1 MNRSPSHGGVAGDG
15 IGPGAA
21 SLAEASPQPH
31 WYEAGEVL
39 WLAAQRWLRLKD
51 AQRGRPRPVPPVEL
65 PEAPE
70 ADRPRPEDLDAPVP
84 ALTEEP
90 VEQPA
95 P

>member
-51 AQRGRPRPVPPVEL
+51 ARRGRPRPGAPPEL

-70 ADRPRPEDLDAPVP
+70 GGSRAPRTWTPPCRSSRRNP
-84 ALTEEP
+84 
-90 VEQPA
+90 
-95 P
+95 